1 MNIHQEMDDWL
12 VASLHERLHRCAK
25 KVDSRKLSFS
35 RHSCRAPLALFA
47 ICVWIL
53 EFQKLKHKQH
63 GDARGGKALDAG
75 GFIGG
80 A

>member
-1 MNIHQEMDDWL
+1 MNIDQEVDDWL
-12 VASLHERLHRCAK
+12 VASLHERLHCCAK
-25 KVDSRKLSFS
+25 KVHSRKLSFS
-35 RHSCRAPLALFA
+35 RHSCRSPLALFA

-53 EFQKLKHKQH
+53 EFQKLKLRQH